1 MNDRKK
7 LGGTC
12 GALDDLVG
20 LINEGGK
27 NVNVV
32 EKSKLDW
39 TSYTKEQKLEGEL
52 EKNRKD
58 GFLAKRKFLDQVT
71 EVEYEHKRQMEKAA
85 MQQRK

>member
-1 MNDRKK
+1 MNSRVQDKVRYAGQTYAVERDATAKDLKNKEVLDKKK

-39 TSYTKEQKLEGEL
+39 TSYTKE
-52 EKNRKD
+52 
-58 GFLAKRKFLDQVT
+58 
-71 EVEYEHKRQMEKAA
+71 
-85 MQQRK
+85 